1 MWMVEDVFH
10 LSNYHVLP
18 EVEEKKQTSI
28 TSELVMIKMYTSVQ
42 SVILYII
49 GVGTGGGMRP
59 HIILL
64 GGAMLAHNLGS

>member
-28 TSELVMIKMYTSVQ
+28 IS
-42 SVILYII
+42 
-49 GVGTGGGMRP
+49 GGTGG

-64 GGAMLAHNLGS
+64 GGGNFGS